1 MSEVHVSTCR
11 HRPFCAALSADLLA
25 KHDFMLQPDLFLLFS
40 VPWYDTRVGGRET
53 NMVRNKLNRKRGHTE
68 RRRVSGTG
76 KTIILISY
84 RVVRVP
90 ALRGEIMNERFSP
103 FCVACVSWK
112 RKVTV
117 RLRCRLDFGNKR
129 ARGEDAYCF
138 DWHGKGR
145 FSPFLL
151 LGQEAWKKRI
161 FQRDYK
167 GKNYNA
173 IRKPF
178 QLVCAK
184 NAFAC

>member
-1 MSEVHVSTCR
+1 MTSCFNPICFYCSQSPGMTRES
-11 HRPFCAALSADLLA
+11 AAA
-25 KHDFMLQPDLFLLFS
+25 KRT
-40 VPWYDTRVGGRET
+40 WYGTSWTGNAGTRNGT
-53 NMVRNKLNRKRGHTE
+53 A

-103 FCVACVSWK
+103 FCVVCVSWK

-173 IRKPF
+173 IRNRF

-184 NAFAC
+184 NLRLRASAQVFHG